1 MPVPDLFGL
10 SYGEA
15 LALLEANGVT
25 LGVVLPDADLSDT
38 ASGFVY
44 WQNPQRFNEEKV
56 VNRIRAGQMMDI
68 KLSVTK
74 PERQT
79 EDAGTVAPGG
89 AGDGNKT
96 PEKAPKIK

>member
-1 MPVPDLFGL
+1 
-10 SYGEA
+10 
-15 LALLEANGVT
+15 
-25 LGVVLPDADLSDT
+25 VVLPDADLSDT

-79 EDAGTVAPGG
+79 EDAGTGAPGG

-96 PEKAPKIK
+96 PEKSPKIK